1 MGCPDAVCAAVQSLP
16 GVKQIAYDLQ
26 RELFILEYDPDRL
39 KTADIFAAV
48 VQGGKKMGQEYR
60 PQIMP

>member
-1 MGCPDAVCAAVQSLP
+1 MGCPDAVCAAVRSLP
-16 GVKQIAYDLQ
+16 GVERIAYDLQ
-26 RELFILEYDPDRL
+26 QEFFTLEYDPDRL

-60 PQIMP
+60 PRIVL